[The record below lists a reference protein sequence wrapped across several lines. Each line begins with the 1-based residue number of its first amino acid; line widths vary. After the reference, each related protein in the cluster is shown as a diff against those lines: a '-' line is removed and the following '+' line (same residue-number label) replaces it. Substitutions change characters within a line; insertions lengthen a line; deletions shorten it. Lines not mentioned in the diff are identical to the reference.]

1 MKPRPTAHARA
12 FQWLVLL
19 ATLVPATGHTETPPS
34 PFGIEWFLDC
44 TQPALARLDPE
55 VVERTQ
61 CGIVTAPLDHA
72 APERGS
78 ISFDITRVGAR
89 QPLSRQGALFANPG
103 GPGLD
108 AGGTFAVHLASVWK
122 HYAQQ
127 PDLGETYQ
135 VLADTYD
142 VVEVT
147 PRGLGSVPG
156 SRLECRSDAMIVPQ
170 GDASEDRSEG
180 NLAAVR
186 DNARL
191 IAQACAS
198 HPLAPYITTEQTA
211 RDLEFVRKQLGELQF
226 NYLGNAYGTWLG
238 AWYGGL
244 FPAHVGRMV
253 LDSNINW
260 TSTFEHASFIVA
272 GEKEKIFDRFVAQ
285 PAALDPGVYQLGDSP
300 VAVRRVFMELLPS
313 VRTALRS
320 SNRYYSDPASLMGA
334 HLLSRW
340 LRETPDSDD
349 LTLEARARAHQFSP
363 DPLIEER
370 AKLMFSLLL
379 QRVREPLQASVPKPG
394 PLRMSAADS
403 VRTAILC
410 NDSAYSSEAM
420 WQQKEAELLA
430 THPVAGSAQE
440 ARQCTTWPRKN
451 ASPLPHKALAELDS
465 LLMVQAEFDDQAPST
480 GAAWAFERTFPASRV
495 QLKDTYAHGVS
506 FSGVSACVSQ
516 WVGDYLVHGTKPPR
530 STVCN
535 DAQPV
540 Q

>member
-1 MKPRPTAHARA
+1 MKSRPTASAVPLRY
-12 FQWLVLL
+12 LL
-19 ATLVPATGHTETPPS
+19 MLAALVPVIGHAETPPP

-44 TQPALARLDPE
+44 PQPELERLDPE
-55 VVERTQ
+55 VIERTQ

-89 QPLSRQGALFANPG
+89 QPLSRQGALFTNPG

-108 AGGTFAVHLASVWK
+108 AGGAFAVHLATVWK
-122 HYAQQ
+122 HYARQ
-127 PDLGETYQ
+127 PEWGGTYRT
-135 VLADTYD
+135 LADTFD

-156 SRLECRSDAMIVPQ
+156 SRLECRSDDVIVPQ
-170 GDASEDRSEG
+170 EDASEDRSEA
-180 NLAAVR
+180 NLLAIR

-198 HPLAPYITTEQTA
+198 HPLTPYITTEQTA
-211 RDLEFVRKQLGELQF
+211 RDLEFVRRQLGELQF

-272 GEKEKIFDRFVAQ
+272 GEKEKIFDRFVAH
-285 PAALDPGVYQLGDSP
+285 PAALDPGVYHLGDSP
-300 VAVRRVFMELLPS
+300 VAVRRVFMTLLPS

-320 SNRYYSDPASLMGA
+320 HNRYYSDPAGLMGA
-334 HLLSRW
+334 QVLSRW
-340 LRETPDSDD
+340 LSETPHSDD
-349 LTLEARARAHQFSP
+349 LALEARARAHQFSP
-363 DPLIEER
+363 NPAIEER

-394 PLRMSAADS
+394 PLQMSAADS

-410 NDSAYSSEAM
+410 NDSVYSSEAT
-420 WQQKEAELLA
+420 WQRKEAESLA
-430 THPVAGSAQE
+430 SHPVAGSALE

-451 ASPLPHKALAELDS
+451 ARPLPHKELARLDS
-465 LLMVQAEFDDQAPST
+465 LLMIQAEFDDQAPST

-495 QLKDTYAHGVS
+495 QLQGAYAHGVS
-506 FSGVSACVSQ
+506 FSGVSACVNQ
-516 WVGDYLVHGTKPPR
+516 WVGDYLAHGTRPPR
-530 STVCN
+530 STVCG
-535 DAQPV
+535 DAQAM